1 MAAAGTSTPPAERSQ
16 FTGSAH
22 LLRSF
27 SIAVHDTAGM
37 RLPRSERVPAAS
49 TGNGRETATLVGL
62 GGLCAAVLAAAVA
75 TAFVD
80 AVWAAGLALAW
91 LLLFAGVCF
100 LFCVAGLPRRRT

>member
-1 MAAAGTSTPPAERSQ
+1 MMPPPEKSW

-22 LLRSF
+22 QLRSF
-27 SIAVHDTAGM
+27 SLAVHDRAGM
-37 RLPRSERVPAAS
+37 RSERVPALS
-49 TGNGRETATLVGL
+49 GGNGRETATLAGL
-62 GGLCAAVLAAAVA
+62 GGLCAAVLVAAVA

-100 LFCVAGLPRRRT
+100 LLCVARLPRRRT